1 MWEDCKDESCSDSPT
16 PSNGFLGRH
25 HHIEGGDAGKEV
37 ERNHSVVGFTTGP
50 SVDLR
55 CIFASRS
62 QFGSRREKWKS
73 GRKMRMQWSE
83 ESSQCPLSGGDGGG
97 SDWTPGRTIPPSM
110 ARVRSFFCDHVP

>member
-1 MWEDCKDESCSDSPT
+1 MRVALILPHRLTAFWVDTT
-16 PSNGFLGRH
+16 PLRVRRL
-25 HHIEGGDAGKEV
+25 EK
-37 ERNHSVVGFTTGP
+37 RNPSVVGFTTGP
-50 SVDLR
+50 SRDLR

-73 GRKMRMQWSE
+73 GGKMRMQWSE